1 MSALKL
7 FRYLTTFSTRS
18 RSALVSCSLH
28 IPACHI
34 AHSRYRF
41 MVTEPQDAGV
51 LPMLEE
57 TLEQINEQLELSRA
71 GEIIGRAVL
80 QF

>member
-1 MSALKL
+1 
-7 FRYLTTFSTRS
+7 
-18 RSALVSCSLH
+18 
-28 IPACHI
+28 
-34 AHSRYRF
+34 

-57 TLEQINEQLELSRA
+57 TLEQINEQFELLRA